1 MCLLL
6 AFSIAPNNLKT
17 TILGEDM
24 QVAKISSVVGV
35 LFVFVSIKKKQ
46 QQQLNNLKFP
56 PLLVFCFVLDVF
68 VKKKKRKKKL
78 QGSSIIAEF
87 LARVRSPIAK

>member
-6 AFSIAPNNLKT
+6 AFSIAPNDLKT
-17 TILGEDM
+17 IILGEAM

-35 LFVFVSIKKKQ
+35 LFVFVSIKKQQ

-68 VKKKKRKKKL
+68 VKKKKEKITRIF
-78 QGSSIIAEF
+78 QFSGVPRARAEPH
-87 LARVRSPIAK
+87 S

>member
-68 VKKKKRKKKL
+68 VKKKKERKNYKDL
-78 QGSSIIAEF
+78 PLCGVPCARAEPH
-87 LARVRSPIAK
+87 S